1 MIVQMKK
8 VSLFVMD
15 KDRNKSLE
23 RLRELGIIHIQ
34 KKSVSSESL
43 TALLERKTELEM
55 AVLVLKNFLL
65 KKEGKEAHKAEIPED
80 IAAFVLG
87 QNEKRKQNQEK
98 LAANAREIARIV
110 RWGDFNPLEFKT
122 LAEKTALYPYELS
135 LKKYVKLKGEA
146 VIVLKKDARSVFCVS
161 VGKPIEGETPFALPE
176 RSLNTLEHENEL
188 LSAEVRAIE
197 EKLSVSGRLVPL
209 IEAEKLKTEESIE
222 FEAARAGMDTMEQAP
237 PSLSVAW
244 ISGYCPAQE
253 LGLLKRAAGENGW
266 ALYASDPGAGDKPPT
281 LTKNNAFVRIIKPLF
296 DFLGTVP
303 GYEEYDVSP
312 SYLLFFCIFFAMI
325 FGDAAYGSII
335 LILCGLIGLS
345 IKAKTGKTPDA
356 IKLFCLLALC
366 TIVWGAVN
374 ASWFAI
380 PFETLPKPLRAIAVF
395 QNYNFAA
402 GFRMM
407 PDFFQN
413 LLSIAEKD
421 MPKTQDKWSQ
431 WNVQFLCF
439 TLAIVQLAYSHIK
452 NIKKILP
459 SPVALSQL
467 GWLVMMIGLYFLVL
481 SMLLKITLPPFAV
494 YLIGGG
500 LLGYFVFANQN
511 GGNAFANV
519 GKSFA
524 NFLPTFLNTVGSFA
538 DIISY
543 IRLFAVGIAGTS
555 IAQSFN
561 SMSGIS
567 GGLPESAGALVGKL
581 FAVVL
586 ILIFGHGLNM
596 VMNVLS
602 VIVHGVRLNLLEYA
616 GNHLGME
623 WSGYSYKPFVLK
635 QKGNK
640 Q

>member
-1 MIVQMKK
+1 MKK

-15 KDRNKSLE
+15 KDRSASLE
-23 RLRELGIIHIQ
+23 RLRELGVIHIQ
-34 KKSVSSESL
+34 KKTVSSEDLS
-43 TALLERKTELEM
+43 ALLDRKSRLEM
-55 AVLVLKNFLL
+55 AALVLKNFLL
-65 KKEGKEAHKAEIPED
+65 KKEAKGAVAAGALIPED
-80 IAAFVLG
+80 LAAFVLG
-87 QNEKRKQNQEK
+87 QNEKRKQNQEN
-98 LAANAREIARIV
+98 LSLNTREIARIA
-110 RWGDFNPLEFKT
+110 RWGDFDPAEFKT
-122 LAEKTALYPYELS
+122 ISENTAFYPYELS
-135 LKKYVKLKGEA
+135 LKKYAKLKDDA

-161 VGKPIEGETPFALPE
+161 VGKPIEGEVPFVLPE
-176 RSLNTLEHENEL
+176 RSLSALEHENESL
-188 LSAEVRAIE
+188 RAEVRAIE
-197 EKLSVSGRLVPL
+197 GKLAASGYLVPL
-209 IEAEKLKTEESIE
+209 IEAEKRKTEEAIE

-237 PSLSVAW
+237 ESLGVAW
-244 ISGYCPAQE
+244 ISGYSPAHE
-253 LGLLKRAAGENGW
+253 LGLLKRAAAENGW

-312 SYLLFFCIFFAMI
+312 SYLIFFCIFFAMI
-325 FGDAAYGSII
+325 FGDAAYGTII
-335 LILCGLIGLS
+335 FVLCGLVGLS
-345 IKAKTGKTPDA
+345 IRAKTGKVPDA
-356 IKLFCLLALC
+356 VKLFCLLALC

-380 PFETLPKPLRAIAVF
+380 PYENLPAPLQAIAVF

-402 GFRMM
+402 GFRLM
-407 PDFFQN
+407 PAFFQN
-413 LLSIAEKD
+413 ILSIAEEN
-421 MPKTQDKWSQ
+421 MPQTQDKWSQ

-439 TLAIVQLAYSHIK
+439 TLAIIQLVYSHIK
-452 NIKKILP
+452 NIKKMLP
-459 SPVALSQL
+459 SPVALSQF
-467 GWLVMMIGLYFLVL
+467 GWLVMMVGLYFLVL
-481 SMLLKITLPPFAV
+481 SMLLKVSLPPFAT

-500 LLGYFVFANQN
+500 LFVYFIFANQN
-511 GGNAFANV
+511 GGNVFANV

-543 IRLFAVGIAGTS
+543 IRLFAVGIAGSS

-567 GGLPESAGALVGKL
+567 GALPETAGALAGKL
-581 FAVVL
+581 FAAVL

-596 VMNVLS
+596 IMNVLS

-635 QKGNK
+635 QKK
-640 Q
+640 ST